1 MTDLLNY
8 FLEVENGEFTNGL
21 PNELNTLFNENNMTP
36 VNFFEFNNI
45 NGNNLNYDEEGPTG
59 DTYFINPH
67 ERTEPEFLNRERRRG
82 RGRGRGES
90 NGNGHN
96 KYAFDNMLRKT
107 KGMIIKAVFNFIN
120 KKIFIIYN
128 GNIGHGDNIKK
139 LFLINHA
146 QVSNA
151 NIYFNRAF
159 LEKTL
164 GEIFSADLSKRI
176 INYKRDHNKK
186 LIEKLKN
193 EEDEEKNEYFNGLF
207 NLTFLDCLK
216 YFRDENENNDKYKYI
231 EGLKRFSDLE
241 NDAIFRKTNDSQ
253 FIEEMKLFINNFE
266 NDLGRRRGRNS
277 LKNHNINIEN

>member
-1 MTDLLNY
+1 MTDL
-8 FLEVENGEFTNGL
+8 FTNGL
-21 PNELNTLFNENNMTP
+21 PNELNTLFIENNMTP

-59 DTYFINPH
+59 YTYFINH
-67 ERTEPEFLNRERRRG
+67 HEPEFLNRERR

-107 KGMIIKAVFNFIN
+107 KCMIIKEVFNFIN

-151 NIYFNRAF
+151 NIDFNRTF

-164 GEIFSADLSKRI
+164 GEIFSADLTKRI
-176 INYKRDHNKK
+176 TNYKSDHNKK

-193 EEDEEKNEYFNGLF
+193 EEDEEKKEYFNGLF

-216 YFRDENENNDKYKYI
+216 YFRNENVNHAYVYI

-241 NDAIFRKTNDSQ
+241 NDAIFRKTNEPD
-253 FIEEMKLFINNFE
+253 FIEQLGLFINNYE
-266 NDLGRRRGRNS
+266 YNLSQRRGRNPI
-277 LKNHNINIEN
+277 HNYNIEN

>member
-1 MTDLLNY
+1 MTDLLNINY
-8 FLEVENGEFTNGL
+8 FLEVENREFTNGL
-21 PNELNTLFNENNMTP
+21 PNELNTLFIENNMTP

-59 DTYFINPH
+59 YTYFINH
-67 ERTEPEFLNRERRRG
+67 HEPEFLNRERR

-107 KGMIIKAVFNFIN
+107 KCMIIKEVFNFIN

-128 GNIGHGDNIKK
+128 GIIGHGDNIKK

-151 NIYFNRAF
+151 NIDFNRTF
-159 LEKTL
+159 LGKTL
-164 GEIFSADLSKRI
+164 GEIFSADLTKRI

-186 LIEKLKN
+186 LIEKLIN

-216 YFRDENENNDKYKYI
+216 YFRNENVNHAYVYI

-241 NDAIFRKTNDSQ
+241 NNAIFRKTNEPD
-253 FIEEMKLFINNFE
+253 FIEQLGKFINNYE
-266 NDLGRRRGRNS
+266 YNLSQRRGRNPI
-277 LKNHNINIEN
+277 HNYNIEN

>member
-1 MTDLLNY
+1 MSDFLNY
-8 FLEVENGEFTNGL
+8 SYEEENSLFTMYYQNDK
-21 PNELNTLFNENNMTP
+21 NNFSFENNWEDT
-36 VNFFEFNNI
+36 FNNI
-45 NGNNLNYDEEGPTG
+45 FNNNNNEERSTG
-59 DTYFINPH
+59 ESSNVVEQNKIENKPG
-67 ERTEPEFLNRERRRG
+67 LLKKKRG
-82 RGRGRGES
+82 RGKGKETGET
-90 NGNGHN
+90 NGKSHN
-96 KYAFDNMLRKT
+96 RFVFDNKI
-107 KGMIIKAVFNFIN
+107 KKIKSMIIKVVFNYIN

-151 NIYFNRAF
+151 NIDFNRTF

-216 YFRDENENNDKYKYI
+216 YFRNENVNHAYVYI

>member
-8 FLEVENGEFTNGL
+8 FLEVENREFTNGL
-21 PNELNTLFNENNMTP
+21 PNELNTLFIENNMTP

-59 DTYFINPH
+59 YTYFINH
-67 ERTEPEFLNRERRRG
+67 HEPEFLNRERR

-151 NIYFNRAF
+151 NIDFNRAF

-216 YFRDENENNDKYKYI
+216 YFRNENVNHAYVYI

-241 NDAIFRKTNDSQ
+241 NDAIFRKTNEPD
-253 FIEEMKLFINNFE
+253 FIEQLGLFINNYE
-266 NDLGRRRGRNS
+266 YNLSQRRGRHQIQNY
-277 LKNHNINIEN
+277 NIEN

>member
-8 FLEVENGEFTNGL
+8 FLEVENREFTNGL
-21 PNELNTLFNENNMTP
+21 PNELNTLFIENNMTP

-59 DTYFINPH
+59 YTYFINH
-67 ERTEPEFLNRERRRG
+67 HEPEFLNRERR

-107 KGMIIKAVFNFIN
+107 KCMIIKEVFNFIN

-216 YFRDENENNDKYKYI
+216 YFRNENVNHAYVYI
-231 EGLKRFSDLE
+231 EGLKRFSDFE
-241 NDAIFRKTNDSQ
+241 NDSIFRKTNEPD
-253 FIEEMKLFINNFE
+253 FIEQLGLFINNYE
-266 NDLGRRRGRNS
+266 YNLSQRRGRNPI
-277 LKNHNINIEN
+277 HNYNIEN

>member
-8 FLEVENGEFTNGL
+8 FLEVENREFTNGL
-21 PNELNTLFNENNMTP
+21 PNELNTLFIENNMTP

-59 DTYFINPH
+59 YTYFINH
-67 ERTEPEFLNRERRRG
+67 HEPEFLNRERR

-107 KGMIIKAVFNFIN
+107 KCMIIKEVFNFIN

-151 NIYFNRAF
+151 NIDFNRAF

-164 GEIFSADLSKRI
+164 GEIFSADLTKRI
-176 INYKRDHNKK
+176 INYKSDHNKK
-186 LIEKLKN
+186 LIEKLIN

-241 NDAIFRKTNDSQ
+241 NDAIFRKTNEPD
-253 FIEEMKLFINNFE
+253 FIEQLGLFINNYE
-266 NDLGRRRGRNS
+266 YNLSQRRGRNPI
-277 LKNHNINIEN
+277 HNYNIEN

>member
-1 MTDLLNY
+1 MSDFLNY
-8 FLEVENGEFTNGL
+8 SYEEENSLFTMYYQNDQ
-21 PNELNTLFNENNMTP
+21 NNFSFENNWEDT
-36 VNFFEFNNI
+36 FNNI
-45 NGNNLNYDEEGPTG
+45 FNNNNNEERST
-59 DTYFINPH
+59 
-67 ERTEPEFLNRERRRG
+67 
-82 RGRGRGES
+82 GES
-90 NGNGHN
+90 INVVEQNKIENKPGLLKKKRGKGKGKETGETNGKSHN
-96 KYAFDNMLRKT
+96 RFVFDNKI
-107 KGMIIKAVFNFIN
+107 KKIKSMIIKVVFNYIN
-120 KKIFIIYN
+120 KKIFIIYD

-151 NIYFNRAF
+151 NIDFNRTF
-159 LEKTL
+159 LGKTL

-176 INYKRDHNKK
+176 TNYKRDHNKK

-193 EEDEEKNEYFNGLF
+193 EEDEEKKEYFNGLF

-277 LKNHNINIEN
+277 LKNQNINIEN